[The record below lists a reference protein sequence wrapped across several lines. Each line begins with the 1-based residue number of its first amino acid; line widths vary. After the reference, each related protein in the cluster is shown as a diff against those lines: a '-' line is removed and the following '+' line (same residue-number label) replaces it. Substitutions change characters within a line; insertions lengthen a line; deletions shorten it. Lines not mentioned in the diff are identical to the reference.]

1 MPSPERRTPVLYRN
15 GSVYS
20 PADPFATA
28 MLVDGGTVAWVGT
41 EHAAANLAG
50 PDVRT
55 VDLDGALVT
64 PGFVDAHTH
73 TTETGVA
80 LGSIDLTTCR
90 SLAGLLDAVSAAA
103 AAGAGTILGF
113 GWDESQWPG
122 KRVPTASELDR
133 AGGGALVYLVRA
145 DIHSAVVSGTL
156 AAGLGLAGLDGW
168 DDGFVVRAAH
178 EAARKATRSLT
189 RDQRRTY
196 QRAALLHAASR
207 GYVAVTE
214 MAAPHIAPRE
224 DLETLLSIDGPGH
237 DVPLPEVIPYWAQL
251 TSSREEVRELMQGF
265 GGRLAG
271 LAGDLNVDGSIGSRT
286 AALREPYSDDPGNRG
301 TLYLD
306 GDAVGAHLLATTAEA
321 VQAGFHVIGD
331 AGLDVVLQGLEAAA
345 RDLGVD
351 EVRRA
356 RHRLEHVELADD
368 AAIAALVHYGVA
380 VSGQPAFDA
389 LWGVDGGLY
398 GQRLGTRSVGMNRF
412 ASLLAAGV
420 LVALGSD
427 SPVTP
432 LDPWASVRACLRHSS
447 PAENISARAA
457 FIAHTR
463 AGWRLAGRSPL
474 MGQLAPGTPASFAV
488 WKVDELMVQ
497 TPDNRV
503 QSWST
508 DPRAGTPLLPALD
521 TENAPLCLETV
532 HHGRRLYA
540 EDGFAAAQE
549 GPGVSAPGRAGVAPT
564 AP

>member
-1 MPSPERRTPVLYRN
+1 MPSTERPQPVLYRN

-28 MLVDGGTVAWVGT
+28 LLIDGGTVAWVGT
-41 EHAAANLAG
+41 EHAAANLTG
-50 PDVRT
+50 PGVRT

-73 TTETGVA
+73 TTETGIA
-80 LGSIDLTTCR
+80 LGSIDLTACR
-90 SLAGLLDAVSAAA
+90 SLGELLDSVAAA
-103 AAGAGTILGF
+103 ASSGASTVLGF
-113 GWDESQWPG
+113 GWDESSWPEQ
-122 KRVPTASELDR
+122 RVPTASELDQ
-133 AGGGALVYLVRA
+133 AGNGALVYLVRA
-145 DIHSAVVSGTL
+145 DIHSAVVSGSL
-156 AAGLGLAGLDGW
+156 AAGLGLAGIDGW

-178 EAARKATRSLT
+178 EAARQATRNLSPG
-189 RDQRRTY
+189 QRRSY
-196 QRAALLHAASR
+196 QQAALLHAASR
-207 GYVAVTE
+207 GYVALTE

-224 DLETLLSIDGPGH
+224 DLEALLSIDGPQSGL
-237 DVPLPEVIPYWAQL
+237 PLPEVIPYWAQL
-251 TSSREEVRELMQGF
+251 TASREDVRSAMRGF

-301 TLYLD
+301 SLYLSED
-306 GDAVGAHLLATTAEA
+306 DVAAHLLATTAET

-331 AGLDVVLQGLEAAA
+331 AGLDVVLSGLEAAA
-345 RDLGVD
+345 RELGVD
-351 EVRRA
+351 EVRRS

-389 LWGVDGGLY
+389 LWGAEGGLY
-398 GQRLGTRSVGMNRF
+398 DQRLGERSTGMNRF
-412 ASLLAAGV
+412 ASFLSAGV

-432 LDPWASVRACLRHSS
+432 LDPWASVRACLQHSNA
-447 PAENISARAA
+447 AENISARAA

-463 AGWRLAGRSPL
+463 ASWRLSGRSPM
-474 MGQLAPGTPASFAV
+474 MGQLAPGTPASFAI

-532 HHGRRLYA
+532 HDGHRLYVA
-540 EDGFAAAQE
+540 DGFAAA
-549 GPGVSAPGRAGVAPT
+549 
-564 AP
+564 

>member
-1 MPSPERRTPVLYRN
+1 MPLPERHTPVLYRN

-28 MLVDGGTVAWVGT
+28 MLVDGGMVAWVGT
-41 EHAAANLAG
+41 EHAAANLTG

-55 VDLDGALVT
+55 VDLDGALVA

-73 TTETGVA
+73 ATETGVA
-80 LGSIDLTTCR
+80 LGSIDLTACR
-90 SLAGLLDAVSAAA
+90 SLRELLDAVAAA
-103 AAGAGTILGF
+103 ASSGASTILGF
-113 GWDESQWPG
+113 GWDESRWPEQ
-122 KRVPTASELDR
+122 RVPTAGELDR
-133 AGGGALVYLVRA
+133 AGRGALVYLVRA
-145 DIHSAVVSGTL
+145 DIHSAAVSGTL
-156 AAGLGLAGLDGW
+156 AAGLGLADTDGW
-168 DDGFVVRAAH
+168 DDGFVVRDAH
-178 EAARKATRSLT
+178 EAARQATRSLT
-189 RDQRRTY
+189 PDQRRTY
-196 QRAALLHAASR
+196 QQAALLHAASR
-207 GYVAVTE
+207 GYVALTE

-224 DLETLLSIDGPGH
+224 DLETLLSIDGPGR
-237 DVPLPEVIPYWAQL
+237 DQPLPEVIPYWAQL
-251 TSSREEVRELMQGF
+251 AGSREGVRELMQGF

-286 AALREPYSDDPGNRG
+286 AALREPYSDAPGSRG
-301 TLYLD
+301 TLYLGED
-306 GDAVGAHLLATTAEA
+306 DVAAHLLAATAET

-331 AGLDVVLQGLEAAA
+331 AGLDVVLRGLERTAQ
-345 RDLGVD
+345 DLGVE

-389 LWGVDGGLY
+389 LWGAGNGLY
-398 GQRLGTRSVGMNRF
+398 DQRLGERRTGMNRF
-412 ASLLAAGV
+412 ASLLSAGV

-432 LDPWASVRACLRHSS
+432 LDPWASVRACLNHSNAS
-447 PAENISARAA
+447 ENISARAA

-463 AGWRLAGRSPL
+463 AGWRLAGRSPM

-521 TENAPLCLETV
+521 TENAPECLETV
-532 HHGRRLYA
+532 HDGHRLYA
-540 EDGFAAAQE
+540 AEGFADA
-549 GPGVSAPGRAGVAPT
+549 
-564 AP
+564 

>member
-1 MPSPERRTPVLYRN
+1 MPTPERPLPVLYRN

-41 EHAAANLAG
+41 EHAAANLTG

-55 VDLDGALVT
+55 VDLDGALIA

-73 TTETGVA
+73 TTETGIA
-80 LGSIDLTTCR
+80 LGSIDLTGCR
-90 SLAGLLDAVSAAA
+90 SLHELLDAVSAAA
-103 AAGAGTILGF
+103 SSGASTILGF
-113 GWDESQWPG
+113 GWDESQWPE
-122 KRVPTASELDR
+122 KRVPTAGELDR
-133 AGGGALVYLVRA
+133 AGNGALVYLVRA
-145 DIHSAVVSGTL
+145 DIHSAAVSGAL
-156 AAGLGLAGLDGW
+156 AAGLGLAGTDGW
-168 DDGFVVRAAH
+168 DDGFVVRDAH
-178 EAARKATRSLT
+178 EAARRATRSLST
-189 RDQRRTY
+189 DQRRTY

-207 GYVAVTE
+207 GYVGLTE
-214 MAAPHIAPRE
+214 MAAPHIAPLE
-224 DLETLLSIDGPGH
+224 DLETLLSIDGPAREL
-237 DVPLPEVIPYWAQL
+237 PLPEVIPYWAQL
-251 TSSREEVRELMQGF
+251 TSSRQEVRELMLGF

-286 AALREPYSDDPGNRG
+286 AALRQPYSDAPDSRG
-301 TLYLD
+301 TLYL
-306 GDAVGAHLLATTAEA
+306 GADDVAGHLLAATAET

-331 AGLDVVLQGLEAAA
+331 AGLDVVLQGLERTA
-345 RDLGVD
+345 RELGVE

-389 LWGVDGGLY
+389 LWGAEDGLY
-398 GQRLGTRSVGMNRF
+398 AQRLGRRRTGMNRF
-412 ASLLAAGV
+412 ASLLSAGV

-432 LDPWASVRACLRHSS
+432 LDPWASVRACLRHSNAS
-447 PAENISARAA
+447 ENISARAA

-463 AGWRLAGRSPL
+463 ASWRLAGRSPM

-521 TENAPLCLETV
+521 TENAPECLETV
-532 HHGRRLYA
+532 HDGHRLYA
-540 EDGFAAAQE
+540 AEGFAGA
-549 GPGVSAPGRAGVAPT
+549 
-564 AP
+564 

>member
-1 MPSPERRTPVLYRN
+1 MPTSQRPRPVLYRN

-41 EHAAANLAG
+41 EHAATNLEG

-73 TTETGVA
+73 TTETGIA
-80 LGSIDLTTCR
+80 LGSIDLTACR
-90 SLAGLLDAVSAAA
+90 SLAELLAAVESAAA
-103 AAGAGTILGF
+103 TGATTILGY
-113 GWDESQWPG
+113 GWDESSWPER
-122 KRVPTASELDR
+122 RVPTASELDR

-156 AAGLGLAGLDGW
+156 AAGLGLAAVDGW

-178 EAARKATRSLT
+178 ETARRATRRLT
-189 RDQRRTY
+189 VDQRRSY
-196 QRAALLHAASR
+196 QQAALLHAASR

-237 DVPLPEVIPYWAQL
+237 DLSLPEVIPYWAQL
-251 TSSREEVRELMQGF
+251 TSSREEVRELMRGF

-271 LAGDLNVDGSIGSRT
+271 LAGDLNADGSIGSRT
-286 AALREPYSDDPGNRG
+286 AALREPYSDDAGSSG
-301 TLYLD
+301 TLYLTED
-306 GDAVGAHLLATTAEA
+306 DAAAHLVATTAEQ

-331 AGLDVVLQGLEAAA
+331 AGLDLVLRALERTAQE
-345 RDLGVD
+345 LGVE

-356 RHRLEHVELADD
+356 RHRLEHVEMADD

-380 VSGQPAFDA
+380 VSGQPVFDA

-398 GQRLGTRSVGMNRF
+398 EQRLGHRSSSMNRF
-412 ASLLAAGV
+412 ASLLSAGV

-432 LDPWASVRACLRHSS
+432 LDPWASVRACLEHTSA
-447 PAENISARAA
+447 AETISARAA
-457 FIAHTR
+457 FIAHSR
-463 AGWRLAGRSPL
+463 ASWRLSGRSPM

-532 HHGRRLYA
+532 HDGTRLYA
-540 EDGFAAAQE
+540 VDGFA
-549 GPGVSAPGRAGVAPT
+549 T
-564 AP
+564 A